1 MSAFHNTALM
11 GASGQGGYF
20 INNSLRFRSGA
31 SPYFTR
37 TASVAGN
44 RQRFTLS
51 MWVKLG
57 KTGTYVNGYR
67 GGLFGSGNNATGGG
81 SGLGVH
87 IQGNNEGSGIQAF
100 VGGGTTMLLVTNQK
114 FRDASAWYHL
124 VFSIDTTQATA
135 ANRFRMYVNNQEI
148 TSFSSTT
155 QISQNYSFD
164 WNNSSSAIYLG
175 AYNDGTPI
183 STFFDGYM
191 AEVYHVDGQQLTPS
205 SFGQN
210 DIITGQ
216 WVPKA
221 YTGTYGTNGFY
232 LKFADTSGVTAATIG
247 KDSSGNGNNLTP
259 SGISNTAGVTY
270 DFMTDS
276 PTVGPLASNY
286 AVLNPGIR
294 QYNNSTD
301 FLSDGNLKYTV
312 GANGGVT
319 GTTYATIPM
328 TSGKWYAEVYINAA
342 VTAQWIGVS
351 SDVPKA
357 GLGTLGSGSARN
369 PGYAYKV
376 NTGNKCNN
384 DNTGVAYAASST
396 TGDIIGIAMDAD
408 AGSITFYKNGTS
420 LGVAYTG
427 MTNTGNGWLFGSDS
441 DPNGSF
447 HWNFGQRPFAYTQP
461 TGYNAL
467 NTYNLSAPA
476 ILNGSLNM
484 TAALWTANV
493 ANPTAGQKSIALGF
507 QPDLVWS
514 KNRNDAEAHYWV
526 DSVRGDNSGSKWLR
540 SNSTAVEGADAVGS
554 TTAKYVF
561 SSTGFDIIDTD
572 SNAGE
577 VYYSTASRTYVG
589 WAWKAGGTAVTN
601 TNGSI
606 SSQVSAN
613 PTAGFSIVTWTGNGL
628 TAATVGHGLNAVPAM
643 IICKERTGTDYWHVK
658 HKSLASTNNLFLN
671 TTSAPTSAASVG
683 DGVLGDLS
691 SSTTF
696 GFATAG
702 SPGNVVAVNENGI
715 TNVAYCWS
723 EIPGFSSFGSYTGN
737 GSTDGPFVYCGFR
750 PRWILIKCTT
760 GLRDWLLYDTV
771 ASNPYNTGS
780 DGPLVPN
787 STDVTSY
794 DGTAYTY
801 FDILSNGF
809 KLRNSTTNINASSEV
824 HIYAAFAE
832 NPFKYSNAR

>member
-51 MWVKLG
+51 MWVKIG
-57 KTGTYVNGYR
+57 KTGVSAYR
-67 GGLFGSGNNATGGG
+67 AGLFGSGNNATGGG

-87 IQGNNEGSGIQAF
+87 IQGSNESSAIQAF

-183 STFFDGYM
+183 STYFDGYM

-210 DIITGQ
+210 DIVTGQ

-259 SGISNTAGVTY
+259 SGISNTAGITY

-286 AVLNPGIR
+286 AVLNPSIR
-294 QYNNSTD
+294 QWNTSD
-301 FLSDGNLKYTV
+301 FVSDGNLKYTV
-312 GANGGVT
+312 GNGSGVT
-319 GTTYATIPM
+319 GTVAATIPM
-328 TSGKWYAEVYINAA
+328 VSGKWYAEFYINAA

-351 SDVPKA
+351 SNLA
-357 GLGTLGSGSARN
+357 RIGLGSVDCGIRN

-384 DNTGVAYAASST
+384 DNTGTAYGVSST
-396 TGDIIGIAMDAD
+396 TGDIIGVAMDAD
-408 AGSITFYKNGTS
+408 TGSITFYKNGTS

-427 MTNTGNGWLFGSDS
+427 MTNTGNGWVFGCDS
-441 DPNGSF
+441 DPSGSF
-447 HWNFGQRPFAYTQP
+447 FVNFGQRPFSYTPP
-461 TGYNAL
+461 TGYSAL

-476 ILNGSLNM
+476 IPNGSLNM

-493 ANPTAGQKSIALGF
+493 ASPTAGQKSIALGF
-507 QPDLVWS
+507 QPGLVWS
-514 KNRNDAEAHYWV
+514 KNRSDVEAHYWV

-540 SNSTAVEGADAVGS
+540 SNSTAVEGADAVNS
-554 TTAKYVF
+554 VTAKYVF

-572 SNAGE
+572 STTGE
-577 VYYSTASRTYVG
+577 VYYTNRTYVG

-601 TNGSI
+601 TSGTI

-613 PTAGFSIVTWTGNGL
+613 PTAGFSIVTYTGTGA
-628 TAATVGHGLNAVPAM
+628 AATVGHGLGVAPSLIIVKGRSTAGDPWAVYHA
-643 IICKERTGTDYWHVK
+643 
-658 HKSLASTNNLFLN
+658 SLANTQYLYLN
-671 TTSAPTSAASVG
+671 TTAAVATGVNLWNSTTPTSSVFTIG
-683 DGVLGDLS
+683 SAQDTNRS
-691 SSTTF
+691 
-696 GFATAG
+696 AG
-702 SPGNVVAVNENGI
+702 
-715 TNVAYCWS
+715 TLVAYCFAAVAGYS
-723 EIPGFSSFGSYTGN
+723 AFGSYTGN
-737 GSTDGPFVYCGFR
+737 GSADGPFVYTGFR
-750 PRWILIKCTT
+750 PRFILIKSTT
-760 GLRDWLLYDTV
+760 ALRDWLLYDTV

-824 HIYAAFAE
+824 HSYAAFAE

>member
-44 RQRFTLS
+44 RQKFTLS
-51 MWVKLG
+51 MWVKIG
-57 KTGTYVNGYR
+57 KTGVTAYR
-67 GGLFGSGNNATGGG
+67 AGLFGSGNCATGGG

-87 IQGNNEGSGIQAF
+87 IQGNNESSAIQAF
-100 VGGGTTMLLVTNQK
+100 VGGGTTMLLITNQK
-114 FRDASAWYHL
+114 FRDPSAWYHL

-148 TSFSSTT
+148 TSFSTNT

-164 WNNSSSAIYLG
+164 WNNLSSAIYLG

-210 DIITGQ
+210 DTLTGQ

-221 YTGTYGTNGFY
+221 YLSTYGTNGFY

-294 QYNNSTD
+294 QWNSSD
-301 FLSDGNLKYTV
+301 FVSDGNLKYTV
-312 GANGGVT
+312 GNGSGVT
-319 GTTYATIPM
+319 GTVAATIPIV
-328 TSGKWYAEVYINAA
+328 SGKWYAEFYINAA

-351 SDVPKA
+351 SNLA
-357 GLGTLGSGSARN
+357 RIGLGSVDCGIRN

-384 DNTGVAYAASST
+384 DNTGTAYGASST
-396 TGDIIGIAMDAD
+396 TGDIIGVAMDAD
-408 AGSITFYKNGTS
+408 TGSITFYKNGTS

-427 MTNTGNGWLFGSDS
+427 MTNAGNGWVFGCDS
-441 DPNGSF
+441 DPSGSF
-447 HWNFGQRPFAYTQP
+447 FVNFGQRPFSYTPP
-461 TGYNAL
+461 TGYSAL

-476 ILNGSLNM
+476 IKNG
-484 TAALWTANV
+484 AAH
-493 ANPTAGQKSIALGF
+493 IAATLYTGNGTTQSVVNTVNGTSF
-507 QPDLVWS
+507 QPDLVWMKIRS
-514 KNRNDAEAHYWV
+514 TTGQHV
-526 DSVRGDNSGSKWLR
+526 LTDSVRGISKQ
-540 SNSTAVEGADAVGS
+540 
-554 TTAKYVF
+554 VF
-561 SSTGFDIIDTD
+561 SSSQNIETAESTKGVTAFNSNGFTLGGDLVTI
-572 SNAGE
+572 G
-577 VYYSTASRTYVG
+577 STNNNTYTYV
-589 WAWKAGGTAVTN
+589 AWQFKGGGTAVTN
-601 TNGSI
+601 TNGTI

-613 PTAGFSIVTWTGNGL
+613 PTAGFSAVTYTGTGAN
-628 TAATVGHGLNAVPAM
+628 ATVGHGLGVAPSMVIIKNRVDAGRDWQVYHVGLTSAANSIQLNSNAAQGSNP
-643 IICKERTGTDYWHVK
+643 TQFN
-658 HKSLASTNNLFLN
+658 ST
-671 TTSAPTSAASVG
+671 APTSSVFSVG
-683 DGVLGDLS
+683 S
-691 SSTTF
+691 AA
-696 GFATAG
+696 AT
-702 SPGNVVAVNENGI
+702 
-715 TNVAYCWS
+715 
-723 EIPGFSSFGSYTGN
+723 N
-737 GSTDGPFVYCGFR
+737 GSTNTFIAYCFAAVAGYSAFGVYVGNGAADGPFVYTGFR
-750 PRWILIKCTT
+750 PKFVLTKATGTANGTT
-760 GLRDWLLYDTV
+760 SSTVWTIWDT
-771 ASNPYNTGS
+771 TR
-780 DGPLVPN
+780 N
-787 STDVTSY
+787 STNPTVFELYPAVITAE
-794 DGTAYTY
+794 GTDSNGI
-801 FDILSNGF
+801 DIMSNGF
-809 KLRNSTTNINASSEV
+809 KPTRNSEYHNWSGTTY
-824 HIYAAFAE
+824 IYIAFAE

>member
-1 MSAFHNTALM
+1 MGIHNNALI
-11 GASGQGGYF
+11 GGSGQGGYF

-31 SPYFTR
+31 SPYLSR

-44 RQRFTLS
+44 RQKFTLS
-51 MWVKLG
+51 MWVKIG
-57 KTGTYVNGYR
+57 KTGTYINGYR
-67 GGLFGSGNNATGGG
+67 GGLFGSGNCATGGG

-100 VGGGTTMLLVTNQK
+100 VGGATTMLLVTNYK
-114 FRDASAWYHL
+114 FRDPAAWYHL

-148 TSFSSTT
+148 TSFSSNT

-210 DIITGQ
+210 DSLTGQ

-221 YTGTYGTNGFY
+221 YLSTYGTNGFY

-270 DFMTDS
+270 DFMIDS

-286 AVLNPGIR
+286 AVMSPLIR
-294 QYNNSTD
+294 QGNNGTD
-301 FLSDGNLKYTV
+301 FTADGNLKYTV
-312 GANGGVT
+312 GANGGYT
-319 GTTYATIPM
+319 SSTFATIPM

-342 VTAQWIGVS
+342 VTAQWVGVS

-357 GLGTLGSGSARN
+357 GLGTYGSGGTRN

-384 DNTGVAYAASST
+384 DNTGTAYAASST

-447 HWNFGQRPFAYTQP
+447 HWNFGQRPFSYTQP
-461 TGYNAL
+461 SGYLAL
-467 NTYNLSAPA
+467 NTFNLSVPA
-476 ILNGSLNM
+476 IKKGSDYM
-484 TAALWTANV
+484 D
-493 ANPTAGQKSIALGF
+493 IALQTGTGAAADF
-507 QPDLVWS
+507 PMPNGMAPDFGWLKTRSTGSTNHLLTNRLVS
-514 KNRNDAEAHYWV
+514 NGNTA
-526 DSVRGDNSGSKWLR
+526 S
-540 SNSTAVEGADAVGS
+540 SNSDA
-554 TTAKYVF
+554 AEF
-561 SSTGFDIIDTD
+561 SNPALYFSGNNMGMQPYNSD
-572 SNAGE
+572 AG
-577 VYYSTASRTYVG
+577 VNGRTYVLWG
-589 WAWKAGGTAVTN
+589 WKAGGGTAVTN
-601 TNGSI
+601 TSGTI

-613 PTAGFSIVTWTGNGL
+613 PTAGFSIVTYTGTGAN
-628 TAATVGHGLNAVPAM
+628 ATVGHGLGVAPSMMLFKNRTSIYNWAVYHA
-643 IICKERTGTDYWHVK
+643 
-658 HKSLASTNNLFLN
+658 SLANASTTLELNNTGAATGGN
-671 TTSAPTSAASVG
+671 ATTFNSTAPTSSVFS
-683 DGVLGDLS
+683 LGTNDRVNR
-691 SSTTF
+691 
-696 GFATAG
+696 G
-702 SPGNVVAVNENGI
+702 SNLH
-715 TNVAYCWS
+715 VAYCFAPVAGYS
-723 EIPGFSSFGSYTGN
+723 AFGSYTAN
-737 GSTDGPFVYCGFR
+737 GSTDGPFLYLGFR
-750 PRWILIKCTT
+750 PRFIMLKRYNNSGAPWTMIDTSRSPYNAAALE
-760 GLRDWLLYDTV
+760 LDAHDTV
-771 ASNPYNTGS
+771 AEYAAGNGM
-780 DGPLVPN
+780 
-787 STDVTSY
+787 
-794 DGTAYTY
+794 
-801 FDILSNGF
+801 DILSNGI
-809 KLRNSTTNINASSEV
+809 KLRASDYFNSGSGDTFL
-824 HIYAAFAE
+824 YMAFAE
-832 NPFKYSNAR
+832 NPFKYANAR